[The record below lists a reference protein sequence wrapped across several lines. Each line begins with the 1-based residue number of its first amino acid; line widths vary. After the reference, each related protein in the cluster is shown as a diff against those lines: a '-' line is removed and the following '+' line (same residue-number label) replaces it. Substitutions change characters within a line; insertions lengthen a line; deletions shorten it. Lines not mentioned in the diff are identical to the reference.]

1 MGNIQQRTDSGEI
14 YHEVKSHQQ
23 EWVTTNHG
31 FFFHEMASQHNR
43 RRMWGHWHAIH
54 LTHQEFTTIRRLG
67 GRNNGHQTYR
77 HPKIHIS
84 LDEFYY
90 AKKDYHPV
98 YEEAK
103 NLSQAQVA
111 VIEKAL
117 YSSNGNHEN
126 QIETLADK
134 VAKFLKVQ
142 PKEIA
147 RKNSLLPFFMTIII
161 ISWN

>member
-1 MGNIQQRTDSGEI
+1 MVIKLTD
-14 YHEVKSHQQ
+14 
-23 EWVTTNHG
+23 
-31 FFFHEMASQHNR
+31 
-43 RRMWGHWHAIH
+43 
-54 LTHQEFTTIRRLG
+54 IR
-67 GRNNGHQTYR
+67 
-77 HPKIHIS
+77 KIHIS

-117 YSSNGNHEN
+117 YSSNDNHEN